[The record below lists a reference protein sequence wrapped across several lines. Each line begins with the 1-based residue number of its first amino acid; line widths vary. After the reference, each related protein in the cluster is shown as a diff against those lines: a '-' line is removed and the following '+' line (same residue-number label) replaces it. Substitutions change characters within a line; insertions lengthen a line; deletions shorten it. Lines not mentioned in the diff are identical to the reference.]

1 MPNGT
6 MEGALQLNAA
16 RVLMIEDEPE
26 IRRFVRMALE
36 SEGLE
41 VFESVTLQRGLIDAA
56 TRRPELVVLDL
67 GLPDGD
73 GLDFIREFRGWSP
86 APVLVLSARDG
97 EERKVQALDAGADDY
112 LVKPFGV
119 SEQLARVRVQLR
131 RHAGASGAADPVF
144 RFGDV
149 AVDRSLRTVTRSSPQ
164 GSEELHLTPIE
175 YRLLQEFCTAP
186 GRVLTHQHLLKA
198 VWGPGHAED
207 VHYVRVHMAN
217 LRKKIEAD
225 PNRPQW
231 LVTEAGV
238 GYRLKT

>member
-1 MPNGT
+1 
-6 MEGALQLNAA
+6 
-16 RVLMIEDEPE
+16 MIEDEPE

-41 VFESVTLQRGLIDAA
+41 VFEAVNLKRGLIDAA
-56 TRRPELVVLDL
+56 TRRPELIVLDL

-73 GLDFIREFRGWSP
+73 GVDFIREFRGWSQ
-86 APVLVLSARDG
+86 APIVVLSAREG

-119 SEQLARVRVQLR
+119 AELLARVRVQMR
-131 RHAGASGAADPVF
+131 RRSLGDDAGPVL

-149 AVDRSLRTVTRSSPQ
+149 AIDRTRRTVMR
-164 GSEELHLTPIE
+164 GDEELHLTPIE
-175 YRLLQEFCTAP
+175 YRLLQELASAP

-217 LRKKIEAD
+217 LRKKLESD

-238 GYRLKT
+238 GYRLKA

>member
-1 MPNGT
+1 MSTAP
-6 MEGALQLNAA
+6 

-41 VFESVTLQRGLIDAA
+41 VFEAATLQRGLIDAA

-73 GLDFIREFRGWSP
+73 GLDFIREFRGWSQ
-86 APVLVLSARDG
+86 APILVLSAREG
-97 EERKVQALDAGADDY
+97 EERKVQALDTGADDY

-119 SEQLARVRVQLR
+119 SELLARVRVQLR
-131 RHAGASGAADPVF
+131 RFSRGGSTGNDADPVL
-144 RFGDV
+144 RFGPI
-149 AVDRSLRTVTRSSPQ
+149 AVDRALRTVTRD
-164 GSEELHLTPIE
+164 GEELHLTPIE
-175 YRLLQEFCTAP
+175 YRLLQELAAAP

-217 LRKKIEAD
+217 LRKKIETD

-238 GYRLKT
+238 GYRLKV

>member
-1 MPNGT
+1 VS
-6 MEGALQLNAA
+6 AA

-41 VFESVTLQRGLIDAA
+41 VFEAATLQRGLIDAA

-73 GLDFIREFRGWSP
+73 GLDFIREFRGWSQ
-86 APVLVLSARDG
+86 APVLVLSAREG

-119 SEQLARVRVQLR
+119 SELLARVRVQLR
-131 RHAGASGAADPVF
+131 RHAGAGGAADPVL

-149 AVDRSLRTVTRSSPQ
+149 AVDRTVSRA
-164 GSEELHLTPIE
+164 GEELHLTPIE
-175 YRLLQEFCTAP
+175 YRLLQELATAP

-198 VWGPGHAED
+198 VWGPGHADD

-238 GYRLKT
+238 GYRLKV

>member
-1 MPNGT
+1 MG
-6 MEGALQLNAA
+6 AA

-26 IRRFVRMALE
+26 IRRFVRLALE

-41 VFESVTLQRGLIDAA
+41 VFEAASLQRGLIDAA

-73 GLDFIREFRGWSP
+73 GLDFIREFRGWSQ

-119 SEQLARVRVQLR
+119 SELLARVRVQLR
-131 RHAGASGAADPVF
+131 RRAGGADADPVL
-144 RFGDV
+144 RFGPI
-149 AVDRSLRTVTRSSPQ
+149 AVDRTRRVVTRSTEQ

-175 YRLLQEFCTAP
+175 YRLLQELCNAP

-198 VWGPGHAED
+198 VWGPSHADD

>member
-1 MPNGT
+1 MS
-6 MEGALQLNAA
+6 AA

-26 IRRFVRMALE
+26 IRRFVRMALQ

-41 VFESVTLQRGLIDAA
+41 VFEAATLQRGLIDAA

-73 GLDFIREFRGWSP
+73 GLDFIREFRGWSQ
-86 APVLVLSARDG
+86 APVLVLSAREG

-119 SEQLARVRVQLR
+119 AELLARVRVQLR
-131 RHAGASGAADPVF
+131 RHGGGNAADPVL
-144 RFGDV
+144 RFGPI
-149 AVDRSLRTVTRSSPQ
+149 AVDRAVRTVTRD
-164 GSEELHLTPIE
+164 GEELHLTPIE
-175 YRLLQEFCTAP
+175 YRLLQELATVP

-217 LRKKIEAD
+217 LRKKVEAD

>member
-1 MPNGT
+1 
-6 MEGALQLNAA
+6 LSAA

-41 VFESVTLQRGLIDAA
+41 VFEAVSLQRGLIDAA

-73 GLDFIREFRGWSP
+73 GLDFIREFRGWSQ
-86 APVLVLSARDG
+86 APVVVLSAREG

-119 SEQLARVRVQLR
+119 AELLARVRVQLR
-131 RHAGASGAADPVF
+131 RRGPGGDSDPVL

-149 AVDRSLRTVTRSSPQ
+149 AIDRALRRVTR
-164 GSEELHLTPIE
+164 GGDELHLTPIE
-175 YRLLQEFCTAP
+175 YRLLQELATAP

-217 LRKKIEAD
+217 LRKKLELD

-238 GYRLKT
+238 GYRLKA

>member
-1 MPNGT
+1 VS
-6 MEGALQLNAA
+6 AA

-26 IRRFVRMALE
+26 IRRFVRMALQ

-41 VFESVTLQRGLIDAA
+41 VFEAATLQRGLIDAA

-73 GLDFIREFRGWSP
+73 GLDFIREFRGWSQ
-86 APVLVLSARDG
+86 APIVVLSAREG

-119 SEQLARVRVQLR
+119 AELLARVRVQLR
-131 RHAGASGAADPVF
+131 RLARSGGGSEADPVL
-144 RFGDV
+144 RFGPI
-149 AVDRSLRTVTRSSPQ
+149 AMDRALRTVTRD
-164 GSEELHLTPIE
+164 GEELHLTPIE
-175 YRLLQEFCTAP
+175 YRLLQELSNAP

-217 LRKKIEAD
+217 LRRKIEAD
-225 PNRPQW
+225 ANRPQW

>member
-1 MPNGT
+1 MS
-6 MEGALQLNAA
+6 AA

-36 SEGLE
+36 SEGME
-41 VFESVTLQRGLIDAA
+41 VFDAATLQRGLIDAA

-73 GLDFIREFRGWSP
+73 GLDFIREFRGWST
-86 APVLVLSARDG
+86 APIVVLSAREG

-119 SEQLARVRVQLR
+119 AELLARVRVQLR
-131 RHAGASGAADPVF
+131 RRGAGQDADPVL
-144 RFGDV
+144 RFGDI
-149 AVDRSLRTVTRSSPQ
+149 AVDRALRTVTKA
-164 GSEELHLTPIE
+164 GAELHLTPIE
-175 YRLLQEFCTAP
+175 YRLLQELSNAP

-225 PNRPQW
+225 ANRPQW

>member
-1 MPNGT
+1 MSG
-6 MEGALQLNAA
+6 A

-41 VFESVTLQRGLIDAA
+41 VYEAATLARGLIDAA

-73 GLDFIREFRGWSP
+73 GLDFIREFRGWSQS
-86 APVLVLSARDG
+86 PVLVLSAREG

-119 SEQLARVRVQLR
+119 AELLARVRVQLR
-131 RHAGASGAADPVF
+131 RRASTSDADPVL
-144 RFGDV
+144 RFGDI
-149 AVDRSLRTVTRSSPQ
+149 AVDRALRTVRR
-164 GSEELHLTPIE
+164 GAEELHLTPIE
-175 YRLLQEFCTAP
+175 YRLLQELATAP

>member
-1 MPNGT
+1 VS
-6 MEGALQLNAA
+6 AA

-41 VFESVTLQRGLIDAA
+41 VFEAATLQRGLIDSA

-73 GLDFIREFRGWSP
+73 GLDFIREFRGWSQ
-86 APVLVLSARDG
+86 APILVLSAREG

-119 SEQLARVRVQLR
+119 SELLARVRVQRR
-131 RHAGASGAADPVF
+131 RHGGGGNDADPVL

-149 AVDRSLRTVTRSSPQ
+149 TVDRALRTVTKA
-164 GSEELHLTPIE
+164 GEELHLTPIE
-175 YRLLQEFCTAP
+175 YRLLQELATVP

-217 LRKKIEAD
+217 LRKKLEVD

>member
-1 MPNGT
+1 MS
-6 MEGALQLNAA
+6 AA
-16 RVLMIEDEPE
+16 RVLMVEDEPE
-26 IRRFVRMALE
+26 IRRFVRMALA

-41 VFESVTLQRGLIDAA
+41 VFEALTLRRGLIDAA

-73 GLDFIREFRGWSP
+73 GLDFIREFRGWSQ
-86 APVLVLSARDG
+86 APIVVLSAREG

-119 SEQLARVRVQLR
+119 AELLARVRVQLR
-131 RHAGASGAADPVF
+131 RRAGAGEADPVL

-149 AVDRSLRTVTRSSPQ
+149 AVDRALRTVTRA
-164 GSEELHLTPIE
+164 GEELHLTPIE
-175 YRLLQEFCTAP
+175 YRLLQELATAP

-217 LRKKIEAD
+217 LRKKLEAD
-225 PNRPQW
+225 PNRPRW
-231 LVTEAGV
+231 LLTEAGV
-238 GYRLKT
+238 GYRLKP

>member
-1 MPNGT
+1 MS
-6 MEGALQLNAA
+6 AA

-41 VFESVTLQRGLIDAA
+41 VFEAVTLQRGLIDSAS
-56 TRRPELVVLDL
+56 RRPELVVLDI

-73 GLDFIREFRGWSP
+73 GLDFIREFRGWSQ
-86 APVLVLSARDG
+86 APIVVLSAREG

-119 SEQLARVRVQLR
+119 AELLARVRVQLR
-131 RHAGASGAADPVF
+131 RRAAAGDADPVL

-149 AVDRSLRTVTRSSPQ
+149 AVDRTLRTVTR
-164 GSEELHLTPIE
+164 GGEALHLTPIE
-175 YRLLQEFCTAP
+175 YRLLQELANAP

-225 PNRPQW
+225 ANRPQW

>member
-1 MPNGT
+1 MS
-6 MEGALQLNAA
+6 LA

-41 VFESVTLQRGLIDAA
+41 VFESVTLARGLIDAA

-73 GLDFIREFRGWSP
+73 GLDFIREFRGWSR
-86 APVLVLSARDG
+86 APVVVLSARDG
-97 EERKVQALDAGADDY
+97 EERKIQALDAGADDY

-119 SEQLARVRVQLR
+119 GELLARVRVQLR
-131 RHAGASGAADPVF
+131 RHGGGGNDADPVL
-144 RFGDV
+144 RFGDI
-149 AVDRSLRTVTRSSPQ
+149 AVDRALRRVSRQTPE

-175 YRLLQEFCTAP
+175 YRLLQELSGAP

-231 LVTEAGV
+231 LLTEAGV
-238 GYRLKT
+238 GYRLKA

>member
-1 MPNGT
+1 MS
-6 MEGALQLNAA
+6 AA

-36 SEGLE
+36 SEGME
-41 VFESVTLQRGLIDAA
+41 VFEAATLARGLIDAA

-73 GLDFIREFRGWSP
+73 GLDFIREFRGWST
-86 APVLVLSARDG
+86 APVVVLSARDG

-119 SEQLARVRVQLR
+119 AELLARVRVQLR
-131 RHAGASGAADPVF
+131 RRGGAGDADPVL
-144 RFGDV
+144 RFGNI
-149 AVDRSLRTVTRSSPQ
+149 AVDRALRTVTRD
-164 GSEELHLTPIE
+164 GEELHLTPIE
-175 YRLLQEFCTAP
+175 YRLLQELATQP

-217 LRKKIEAD
+217 LRKKLEAD

-231 LVTEAGV
+231 LATEAGV

>member
-1 MPNGT
+1 MP
-6 MEGALQLNAA
+6 AA

-26 IRRFVRMALE
+26 IRRFVRLALE

-41 VFESVTLQRGLIDAA
+41 VFEAASLQRGLIDAA

-73 GLDFIREFRGWSP
+73 GLDFIRDFRGWSR

-119 SEQLARVRVQLR
+119 AELLARVRAQLR
-131 RHAGASGAADPVF
+131 RATGGGDADPVLQ
-144 RFGDV
+144 FGDV
-149 AVDRSLRTVTRSSPQ
+149 TLDRALRTVTRSGPAGQ
-164 GSEELHLTPIE
+164 EEIHLTPIE
-175 YRLLQEFCTAP
+175 YRLLQELAHNP

-225 PNRPQW
+225 PNRPRW
-231 LVTEAGV
+231 LLTEAGV
-238 GYRLKT
+238 GYRLKP

>member
-1 MPNGT
+1 
-6 MEGALQLNAA
+6 
-16 RVLMIEDEPE
+16 MIEDEPE

-41 VFESVTLQRGLIDAA
+41 VFEAVNLKRGLIDAA
-56 TRRPELVVLDL
+56 TRRPELIVLDL

-73 GLDFIREFRGWSP
+73 GLDFIREFRGWSQSP
-86 APVLVLSARDG
+86 IVVLSAREG

-119 SEQLARVRVQLR
+119 AELLARVRVQLR
-131 RHAGASGAADPVF
+131 RRGAGDDTEPVL

-149 AVDRSLRTVTRSSPQ
+149 AIDRVRRTVVR
-164 GSEELHLTPIE
+164 GEEELHLTPIE
-175 YRLLQEFCTAP
+175 YRLLQELASAP

-217 LRKKIEAD
+217 LRKKLEVD

-238 GYRLKT
+238 GYRLKA

>member
-1 MPNGT
+1 VSG
-6 MEGALQLNAA
+6 A

-41 VFESVTLQRGLIDAA
+41 VFEAATLQRGLIDAA

-86 APVLVLSARDG
+86 APVLVLSAREG
-97 EERKVQALDAGADDY
+97 EDRKVQALDAGADDY

-119 SEQLARVRVQLR
+119 AELLARVRVQLR
-131 RHAGASGAADPVF
+131 RRASAGEADPVL
-144 RFGDV
+144 RFGDI
-149 AVDRSLRTVTRSSPQ
+149 AVDRALRTVRR
-164 GSEELHLTPIE
+164 GAEELHLTPIE
-175 YRLLQEFCTAP
+175 YRLLQELTSAP

>member
-1 MPNGT
+1 VS
-6 MEGALQLNAA
+6 AA

-41 VFESVTLQRGLIDAA
+41 VFEAATLQRGLIDSA

-73 GLDFIREFRGWSP
+73 GLDFIREFRGWSQ
-86 APVLVLSARDG
+86 APVLVLSAREG
-97 EERKVQALDAGADDY
+97 EARKVQALDAGADDY

-119 SEQLARVRVQLR
+119 AELLARVRVQLR
-131 RHAGASGAADPVF
+131 RHGAGKDADPVL
-144 RFGDV
+144 RFGPI
-149 AVDRSLRTVTRSSPQ
+149 AVDHAKRIVTRQTSE

-175 YRLLQEFCTAP
+175 YRLLQELATVP

-217 LRKKIEAD
+217 LRKKLEAD

-238 GYRLKT
+238 GYRLKV

>member
-1 MPNGT
+1 MS
-6 MEGALQLNAA
+6 AA

-41 VFESVTLQRGLIDAA
+41 VFEAATLQRGLIDAA

-73 GLDFIREFRGWSP
+73 GLDFIREFRGWSQ
-86 APVLVLSARDG
+86 APILVLSAREG

-119 SEQLARVRVQLR
+119 AELLARVRVQLR

-149 AVDRSLRTVTRSSPQ
+149 AMDRSLRTVTRA
-164 GSEELHLTPIE
+164 GEELHLTPIE
-175 YRLLQEFCTAP
+175 YRLLQELATVP

-238 GYRLKT
+238 GYRLKV

>member
-1 MPNGT
+1 
-6 MEGALQLNAA
+6 
-16 RVLMIEDEPE
+16 MIEDEPE
-26 IRRFVRMALE
+26 IRRFVRMALQ

-41 VFESVTLQRGLIDAA
+41 VHEAATLQRGLIDAA

-73 GLDFIREFRGWSP
+73 GLDFIREFRGWST
-86 APVLVLSARDG
+86 APVVVLSARDG

-119 SEQLARVRVQLR
+119 AELLARVRVQLR
-131 RHAGASGAADPVF
+131 RRGGAGEADPVL
-144 RFGDV
+144 RFGNI
-149 AVDRSLRTVTRSSPQ
+149 AVDRALRTVTRD
-164 GSEELHLTPIE
+164 GEELHLTPIE
-175 YRLLQEFCTAP
+175 YRLLQELATQP

-217 LRKKIEAD
+217 LRKKLEAD

>member
-1 MPNGT
+1 V
-6 MEGALQLNAA
+6 NAA

-41 VFESVTLQRGLIDAA
+41 VFDAATLSRGLIDAA

-73 GLDFIREFRGWSP
+73 GLDFIREFRGWSA
-86 APVLVLSARDG
+86 APILVLSAREG
-97 EERKVQALDAGADDY
+97 EDRKVQALDAGADDY

-119 SEQLARVRVQLR
+119 AELLARVRVQLR
-131 RHAGASGAADPVF
+131 RHGAGQAADPVLH
-144 RFGDV
+144 FGPITI
-149 AVDRSLRTVTRSSPQ
+149 DRALRTVTRQTSE

-175 YRLLQEFCTAP
+175 YRLLQELSNAP

-217 LRKKIEAD
+217 LRKKLEAD
-225 PNRPQW
+225 ANRPQW

>member
-1 MPNGT
+1 MG
-6 MEGALQLNAA
+6 AA

-36 SEGLE
+36 SEGIE
-41 VFESVTLQRGLIDAA
+41 VFEAATLARGLIDAA

-73 GLDFIREFRGWSP
+73 GLDFIREFRGWSQ
-86 APVLVLSARDG
+86 APVLVLSAREG

-119 SEQLARVRVQLR
+119 AELLARVRVQLR
-131 RHAGASGAADPVF
+131 RHGGGGNDADPVL
-144 RFGDV
+144 RFGDI
-149 AVDRSLRTVTRSSPQ
+149 AVDRALRSVTRTTPE

-175 YRLLQEFCTAP
+175 YRLLQELAAAP

-198 VWGPGHAED
+198 VWGPGHADD

-217 LRKKIEAD
+217 LRKKLEAD

-231 LVTEAGV
+231 LLTEAGV

>member
-1 MPNGT
+1 V
-6 MEGALQLNAA
+6 AAA

-41 VFESVTLQRGLIDAA
+41 VFEAVNLQRGLIDAA
-56 TRRPELVVLDL
+56 TRRPELIVLDL

-73 GLDFIREFRGWSP
+73 GLDFIREFRGWSQ
-86 APVLVLSARDG
+86 APIVVLSAREG

-119 SEQLARVRVQLR
+119 AELLARVRVQLR
-131 RHAGASGAADPVF
+131 RRGAGDDAEPVL

-149 AVDRSLRTVTRSSPQ
+149 AIDRVRRTVVR
-164 GSEELHLTPIE
+164 GDEELHLTPIE
-175 YRLLQEFCTAP
+175 YRLLQELASAP

-217 LRKKIEAD
+217 LRKKLEAD

>member
-1 MPNGT
+1 VS
-6 MEGALQLNAA
+6 AA

-41 VFESVTLQRGLIDAA
+41 VFEAATLQRGLIDAA

-73 GLDFIREFRGWSP
+73 GLDFIREFRGWSA
-86 APVLVLSARDG
+86 APIVVLSAREG

-119 SEQLARVRVQLR
+119 AELLARVRVQLR
-131 RHAGASGAADPVF
+131 RFTRGGGSDADPVL
-144 RFGDV
+144 RFGDI
-149 AVDRSLRTVTRSSPQ
+149 AMDRALRTVRR
-164 GSEELHLTPIE
+164 GEEELHLTPIE
-175 YRLLQEFCTAP
+175 YRLLQELATAP

-217 LRKKIEAD
+217 LRKKLEAD

>member
-1 MPNGT
+1 VS
-6 MEGALQLNAA
+6 AA

-41 VFESVTLQRGLIDAA
+41 VFEAATLQRGLIDSA

-73 GLDFIREFRGWSP
+73 GLDFIREFRGWSQ
-86 APVLVLSARDG
+86 APILVLSAREG

-119 SEQLARVRVQLR
+119 SELLARARVQLR
-131 RHAGASGAADPVF
+131 RRGSASDVDPVL
-144 RFGDV
+144 RFGPI
-149 AVDRSLRTVTRSSPQ
+149 AVDRALRTVTRD
-164 GSEELHLTPIE
+164 GEELHLTPIE
-175 YRLLQEFCTAP
+175 YRLLQELATNP
-186 GRVLTHQHLLKA
+186 GRVLTHQHLLKT

-217 LRKKIEAD
+217 LRKKLEAD

-231 LVTEAGV
+231 LLTEAGV
-238 GYRLKT
+238 GYRLKA

>member
-1 MPNGT
+1 MS
-6 MEGALQLNAA
+6 AA

-41 VFESVTLQRGLIDAA
+41 VFDAATLQRGLIDAA

-73 GLDFIREFRGWSP
+73 GLDFIREFRGWSQ
-86 APVLVLSARDG
+86 APIVVLSAREG

-119 SEQLARVRVQLR
+119 AELLARVRVQLR
-131 RHAGASGAADPVF
+131 RHGGGARDADPVL
-144 RFGDV
+144 RFGPI
-149 AVDRSLRTVTRSSPQ
+149 AVDRALRTVTRD
-164 GSEELHLTPIE
+164 GEELHLTPIE
-175 YRLLQEFCTAP
+175 YRLLQELATVP

-217 LRKKIEAD
+217 LRKKLEAD
-225 PNRPQW
+225 PNRPRW

-238 GYRLKT
+238 GYRLKP

>member
-1 MPNGT
+1 M
-6 MEGALQLNAA
+6 NAA

-41 VFESVTLQRGLIDAA
+41 AFEASTLQRGLIDAA

-73 GLDFIREFRGWSP
+73 GLDFIREFRGWSQ
-86 APVLVLSARDG
+86 APIVVLSAREG
-97 EERKVQALDAGADDY
+97 EDRKVQALDAGADDY

-119 SEQLARVRVQLR
+119 AELLARVRVQLR
-131 RHAGASGAADPVF
+131 RRGAGADVDPVL

-149 AVDRSLRTVTRSSPQ
+149 AVDRALRTVSKGGQ
-164 GSEELHLTPIE
+164 ELHLTPIE
-175 YRLLQEFCTAP
+175 YRLLQELATAP
-186 GRVLTHQHLLKA
+186 GRVLTHQHLLKT

-217 LRKKIEAD
+217 LRKKVEAD

-238 GYRLKT
+238 GYRLKP

>member
-1 MPNGT
+1 MSTVP
-6 MEGALQLNAA
+6 

-26 IRRFVRMALE
+26 IRRFVRMALQ

-41 VFESVTLQRGLIDAA
+41 VFEAVTLQRGLIDAA

-73 GLDFIREFRGWSP
+73 GLDFIREFRGWSQ
-86 APVLVLSARDG
+86 APIVVLSAREG

-119 SEQLARVRVQLR
+119 AELLARVRVQLR
-131 RHAGASGAADPVF
+131 RRGGVADADPVL
-144 RFGDV
+144 RFGDI
-149 AVDRSLRTVTRSSPQ
+149 AVDRALRTVTR

-175 YRLLQEFCTAP
+175 YRLLQELANAP
-186 GRVLTHQHLLKA
+186 GRVLTHQHLLKT

-238 GYRLKT
+238 GYRLKA

>member
-1 MPNGT
+1 
-6 MEGALQLNAA
+6 
-16 RVLMIEDEPE
+16 MIEDEPE
-26 IRRFVRMALE
+26 IRRFVRMALQ

-41 VFESVTLQRGLIDAA
+41 VFEAATLARGLIDAA

-73 GLDFIREFRGWSP
+73 GLDFIREFRGWSQ
-86 APVLVLSARDG
+86 APVLVLSAREG

-119 SEQLARVRVQLR
+119 AELLARVRVQLR
-131 RHAGASGAADPVF
+131 RFSRGGSAGNDADPVL
-144 RFGDV
+144 RFGTI
-149 AVDRSLRTVTRSSPQ
+149 AMDRALRTVTRD
-164 GSEELHLTPIE
+164 GVELHLTPIE
-175 YRLLQEFCTAP
+175 YRLLQELGHAP

>member
-1 MPNGT
+1 MS
-6 MEGALQLNAA
+6 AA

-36 SEGLE
+36 SEGIE
-41 VFESVTLQRGLIDAA
+41 VFEAATLARGLIDAA

-73 GLDFIREFRGWSP
+73 GLDFIREFRGWSQ
-86 APVLVLSARDG
+86 APVLVLSAREG

-119 SEQLARVRVQLR
+119 AELLARVRVQLR
-131 RHAGASGAADPVF
+131 RFTRGGGGGGNDADPVL
-144 RFGDV
+144 RFGDI
-149 AVDRSLRTVTRSSPQ
+149 AVDRALRTVTR
-164 GSEELHLTPIE
+164 GGEELRLTPIE
-175 YRLLQEFCTAP
+175 YRLLQELAAAP
-186 GRVLTHQHLLKA
+186 GCVLTHQHLLKA

-217 LRKKIEAD
+217 LRKKLEAD

-231 LVTEAGV
+231 LLTEAGV

>member
-1 MPNGT
+1 
-6 MEGALQLNAA
+6 
-16 RVLMIEDEPE
+16 MIEDEPE

-41 VFESVTLQRGLIDAA
+41 VFEAVNLKRGLIDAA
-56 TRRPELVVLDL
+56 TRRPELIVLDL

-73 GLDFIREFRGWSP
+73 GLDFIREFRGWSQ
-86 APVLVLSARDG
+86 APIVVLSAREG
-97 EERKVQALDAGADDY
+97 EDRKVQALDAGADDY

-119 SEQLARVRVQLR
+119 AELLARVRVQMR
-131 RHAGASGAADPVF
+131 RRSSSDDAGPVL

-149 AVDRSLRTVTRSSPQ
+149 AIDRTRRTVMR
-164 GSEELHLTPIE
+164 GDEELHLTPIE
-175 YRLLQEFCTAP
+175 YRLLQELASAP

-198 VWGPGHAED
+198 VWGPGHAQD

-217 LRKKIEAD
+217 LRKKLEAD

-238 GYRLKT
+238 GYRLKA

>member
-1 MPNGT
+1 VG
-6 MEGALQLNAA
+6 AA

-41 VFESVTLQRGLIDAA
+41 VFEAATLQRGLIDSA

-73 GLDFIREFRGWSP
+73 GLDFIREFRGWSQ
-86 APVLVLSARDG
+86 APILVLSAREG

-119 SEQLARVRVQLR
+119 SELLARVRVQLR
-131 RHAGASGAADPVF
+131 RHGGASGSADPVF

-149 AVDRSLRTVTRSSPQ
+149 AVDRSLRTVTRA
-164 GSEELHLTPIE
+164 GEELHLTPIE
-175 YRLLQEFCTAP
+175 YRLLQELTNAP

-198 VWGPGHAED
+198 VWGPGHGED

-217 LRKKIEAD
+217 LRKKIEVDA
-225 PNRPQW
+225 NRPQW

-238 GYRLKT
+238 GYRLRT